1 MRRVLDRLEALEAV
15 AEQRRAGAERVR
27 ELDVLP
33 HIAPVYHE
41 LHADIEAGGH
51 QNYNLPGGRGSGKS
65 SFAAMEL
72 VNGVMRDETGETNA
86 IAFRRYAVTL
96 RDSVYSQVA
105 WAIDALDVADL
116 WSGSV
121 SPMAYTYK
129 PTGAQIVFRGLD
141 DSSKLKSIRP
151 KRGAFRFIWL
161 EEMSELPGS
170 NFLRN
175 VMQSVMRGT
184 GEGFTVLRTFNPPRS
199 RANWA
204 NVFIAEPDERAI
216 TLLTTFHDMP
226 PEWLGDA
233 FLYEAARLEEVNPT
247 AYENEYLGLCTGDGG
262 EVFGD
267 NLEVRT
273 ITDEEL
279 QGLTYI
285 YQGLDF
291 GFSIDPAAFVRVA
304 YDRKHDT
311 VYLLDEIYKRG
322 LSNKELAQEI
332 KSRGYD
338 EKPGTGYVSMF
349 GGSYASHYETVADCA
364 EPKSIADLRNE
375 GLKVRPCHKSPGCVE
390 YRTKWLQH
398 RRIVCDPKRTPN
410 AHRELTRYEYK
421 RTRDGEL
428 TADLV
433 DADNHTIDALAYA
446 LDGLIYQRGVS
457 A

>member
-1 MRRVLDRLEALEAV
+1 MRGVLNRLEALEAV
-15 AEQRRAGAERVR
+15 SEQRREGAERV
-27 ELDVLP
+27 ESLDVLP
-33 HIAPVYHE
+33 HIAPVYRE

-51 QNYNLPGGRGSGKS
+51 QYYNLPGGRGSGKS
-65 SFAAMEL
+65 SFAALEL
-72 VNGVMRDETGETNA
+72 VNGVMKDSTGNTSA

-96 RDSVYSQVA
+96 RDSVFSQVT
-105 WAIDALDVADL
+105 WAIDALGVADL

-121 SPMAYTYK
+121 SPMAYTYR

-141 DSSKLKSIRP
+141 DTSKLKSIRP

-170 NFLRN
+170 NFLRS

-204 NVFIAEPDERAI
+204 NVFIAEPDERAV
-216 TLLTTFHDMP
+216 TLLTTFQDMP

-273 ITDEEL
+273 ITDEEAAA
-279 QGLTYI
+279 QAYI

-291 GFSIDPAAFVRVA
+291 GFSVDPAAFLRVG

-311 VYLLDEIYKRG
+311 IYLLDEIYRRG
-322 LSNKELAQEI
+322 LSNRELAEEI
-332 KSRGYD
+332 KARGYD
-338 EKPGTGYVSMF
+338 EKKGTGYLSAF
-349 GGSYASHYETVADCA
+349 GTSHVDQYETVADSA

-375 GLKVRPCHKSPGCVE
+375 GLRVRPCHKSPGCVE
-390 YRTKWLQH
+390 YRVKWLQH

-421 RTRDGEL
+421 RTRDGEI

-433 DADNHTIDALAYA
+433 DKDNHAIDALAYS
-446 LDGLIYQRGVS
+446 LDSLIYQRGVS